1 MAAKERNSSKN
12 TIRVVSNELEV
23 QRKTWLAT
31 GSASTCF
38 EVLSLEGEK
47 QSLEKGD
54 TNGSDN
60 TTCGWTA
67 CW

>member
-1 MAAKERNSSKN
+1 MATKERNSSKN
-12 TIRVVSNELEV
+12 TIRVVFDELEV

-31 GSASTCF
+31 SSASTCF
-38 EVLSLEGEK
+38 EVSSLEGGK

-54 TNGSDN
+54 TWGSDN
-60 TTCGWTA
+60 TTCGWIA